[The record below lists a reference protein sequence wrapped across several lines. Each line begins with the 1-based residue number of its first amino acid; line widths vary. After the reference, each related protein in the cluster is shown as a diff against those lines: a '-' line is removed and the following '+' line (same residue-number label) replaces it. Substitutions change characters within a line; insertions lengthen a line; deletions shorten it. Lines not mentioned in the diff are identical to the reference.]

1 MKNSKQWPDFVKAQS
16 KTEQKETLINEF
28 LQSINNIDNIDFN
41 DFLSPQYVDWNNFKS
56 FSDILEYL
64 DDQRALEVEII
75 YYASAIEYLRDED
88 PSLIESLE
96 IASDLGFE
104 LKNLN
109 SETLASLLASERLR
123 EEIYDIESEFNDFL
137 NELNDLEQ

>member
-1 MKNSKQWPDFVKAQS
+1 MKNLKQWPDFVKAQS

-41 DFLSPQYVDWNNFKS
+41 DSLNPQYIDWNDFNS
-56 FSDILEYL
+56 FSDILDSL
-64 DDQRALEVEII
+64 DDQRALDVEVI
-75 YYASAIEYLRDED
+75 YYASAIEYLRNED

-96 IASDLGFE
+96 IASNLGFE

-123 EEIYDIESEFNDFL
+123 EDIYELESEFNDFL
-137 NELNDLEQ
+137 NELNDL